1 MKKTAGGSHSRYLE
15 ELARVYGY
23 RTWASLLAASVD
35 GVFTPKAK
43 DAS

>member
-23 RTWASLLAASVD
+23 RTWASLLAAAVD
-35 GVFTPKAK
+35 GAFTPKAE